1 MRMLGAALVL
11 GGGAGAVLALRA
23 VSSRGRPGDL
33 IAALAAPVA
42 ILAALAGGVLLLA
55 PGFLG

>member
-1 MRMLGAALVL
+1 MTVLGAALVL
-11 GGGAGAVLALRA
+11 GGGAGAVLALHA

-33 IAALAAPVA
+33 IAALAAPLA
-42 ILAALAGGVLLLA
+42 IVAALAGGVLLLA